1 MTAAAIPTFGRV
13 EGVDRAI
20 ESLLRDPDLGE
31 LIVVDQNTDGL
42 LDDLVASIADP
53 RLRHVKTD
61 VKGAGHARNLAL
73 ATTSSDVLCLIDDD
87 CEAEVG
93 WAATMTEAFDA
104 DPTVGC
110 VFSEV
115 LAPEGAEGFTP
126 ARSFPSPVTYRRWR
140 GGPNTQELGIG
151 ASYALRLEAAA
162 AIDGWDPAFGPG
174 GRFPSSDDIDIAF
187 RMMLKGWAVHCT
199 PSTSVVHHGSRSGAA
214 LRDLNKRDYSAS
226 GALFA
231 KLAKTNPGPAL
242 LGGGLFLAT
251 AFKDSAKDS
260 FRARRPAGIGRWFWT
275 LVGFGQGLRVP
286 VAENGHFRTGTR

>member
-20 ESLLRDPDLGE
+20 ASLLRDPELGE
-31 LIVVDQNTDGL
+31 LILVDQNTDGL
-42 LDDLVASIADP
+42 LDDVVASFDDP
-53 RLRHVKTD
+53 RLRHVKTEI
-61 VKGAGHARNLAL
+61 KGAGHARNLAL

-87 CEAEVG
+87 CEAEIG
-93 WAATMTEAFDA
+93 WAATMTEAFA
-104 DPTVGC
+104 VDPTIGC
-110 VFSEV
+110 VFSAV

-126 ARSFPSPVTYRRWR
+126 ARSFTAPVTYRRWR

-151 ASYALRLEAAA
+151 ASYALRLDAAA
-162 AIDGWDPAFGPG
+162 AIGGWDPAFGPG

-187 RMMLKGWAVHCT
+187 RMLLEGWSVHCT
-199 PSTSVVHHGSRSGAA
+199 PATSVVHHGSRSGAA

-231 KLAKTNPGPAL
+231 KLTKTHPRPAL
-242 LGGGLFLAT
+242 LGAGLFVAT
-251 AFKDSAKDS
+251 AFRDSITDS

-275 LVGFGQGLRVP
+275 LVGFAQGLRVP
-286 VAENGHFRTGTR
+286 VDDNGHFRLDPR